1 MAKNHKAMKLTNKR
15 RYTAQTYTIGTLSID
30 GVKFC
35 DTLEPTDRGLRCVM
49 TGKEIKANK
58 VPGKTA
64 IPKGVY
70 TVNLNTVSPRF
81 KARSWARPYG
91 GIVPRLE
98 CVPGFLG
105 VLIHPGNSAD
115 DTDGCI
121 LVGRNTVVGGLTD
134 SVKTYLKL
142 MSLLMAARDRGDAVT
157 IEIV

>member
-1 MAKNHKAMKLTNKR
+1 MKLTNKR

-30 GVKFC
+30 SMPFC
-35 DTLEPTDRGLRCVM
+35 DTLEDTDRGLHVGM
-49 TGKEIKANK
+49 TSKEIKAGK
-58 VPGKTA
+58 VAGKTA
-64 IPKGVY
+64 IPKGLY
-70 TVNLNTVSPRF
+70 TVNMNTVSPRF

-105 VLIHPGNSAD
+105 VLIHPGNTAAD
-115 DTDGCI
+115 TEGCI
-121 LVGRNTVVGGLTD
+121 LVGRNTVVGGLTE

-142 MSLLMAARDRGDAVT
+142 MDLLVAARDRGETVT